1 MSLVIAAFNNEIGVL
16 AHDGR
21 AKNHNG
27 EIIDEHYSKSFQ
39 VNENVVVGYAGDTYY
54 CSLMIELLKDT
65 VDLDSASVVDV
76 YKAFR
81 LPDKVIKDLKKNISM
96 RFIILGKNRNNNVK
110 CYAID
115 CIEGNYTMTPISRK
129 DIDGINYVHAYNGS
143 HGNYNDIIQKTL
155 VDRIAKETNLDHA
168 LELGLCEV
176 ICKVA
181 EFDDSV
187 NTNVT
192 TISLS

>member
-21 AKNHNG
+21 AKNQDG
-27 EIIDEHYSKSFQ
+27 EIIDEHYNKSFQ
-39 VNENVVVGYAGDTYY
+39 VNENVVVGYAGDAFY
-54 CSLMIELLKDT
+54 CDLMIGLLKDT
-65 VDLDSASVVDV
+65 IDLESASVIDV

-81 LPDKVIKDLKKNISM
+81 LPDEVINDLKNNISM
-96 RFIILGKNRNNNVK
+96 RFIILGKNRNSNIK
-110 CYAID
+110 CFVID
-115 CIEGNYTMTPISRK
+115 CIDGNSTMIPISRK
-129 DIDGINYVHAYNGS
+129 EIDGINYVHAYNGS
-143 HGNYNDIIQKTL
+143 QGDYNDIIQKTL
-155 VDRIAKETNLDHA
+155 ADRIIKETNLDHA

-187 NTNVT
+187 NANVT